1 MPNVDDIV
9 RKILYAPARMWLRRK
24 PLSLPLNPSSVRSVL
39 VMRTDA
45 IGDMIVTTPMLT
57 LLKERLGATIDVVA
71 SPNNAVILADDP
83 RVRTTMVFD
92 GSLKSLFAVRRRTRR
107 ENYDLVI
114 ALVLHKTTKGGLFA
128 NMWAGRHAVS
138 ATFAHRSRREAYG
151 TWFNAQVDIDFNSTT
166 MADMQVQMLNQLF
179 GWDVDAKDMALTL
192 YLPAAEPTVWK
203 GQPRIILNVS
213 SGKEY
218 RMWSAERNAQCI
230 EQLRVRFPELH
241 VKVMAFGEQVTMAQ
255 DLVNNFSDC
264 TELIPQEGDVRYA
277 IAAMKGADVV
287 ITPDTS
293 MVHGAAAMGI
303 PVVGMFSNKTF
314 FLNQWMPHGVPY
326 RALIAEGR
334 EDIETIDPALV
345 VQAVAEV
352 LGL

>member
-1 MPNVDDIV
+1 MASVDDIV
-9 RKILYAPARMWLRRK
+9 RKILYAPARLWLRRK
-24 PLSLPLNPSSVRSVL
+24 PLSLPLNPSSIHKVL
-39 VMRTDA
+39 LMRTDA

-71 SPNNAVILADDP
+71 SPHNAVVIADDP
-83 RVRTTMVFD
+83 RVRNTMVFD

-107 ENYDLVI
+107 EKYDLVI
-114 ALVLHKTTKGGLFA
+114 ALVLHKTTKGGLYA

-138 ATFAHRSRREAYG
+138 ATFAHKSRSDAYG
-151 TWFNAQVDIDFNSTT
+151 TWFNAQVDIDFNTTT

-179 GWDVDAKDMALTL
+179 GWEVDANDLALKL
-192 YLPAAEPTVWK
+192 YLPKTEATVWN

-213 SGKEY
+213 SGKAY
-218 RMWSAERNAQCI
+218 RMWSAERNALCV
-230 EQLRVRFPELH
+230 ERLRVRFPGLH
-241 VKVMAFGEQVTMAQ
+241 VKVIAFGKQVAMAQ
-255 DLVNNFSDC
+255 ELVNRYSDC
-264 TELIPQEGDVRYA
+264 TELIPQQADVRYA
-277 IAAMKGADVV
+277 IAAMQGADVV

-303 PVVGMFSNKTF
+303 PVVGMYSHKTY

-334 EDIETIDPALV
+334 DDIETIEPSLV